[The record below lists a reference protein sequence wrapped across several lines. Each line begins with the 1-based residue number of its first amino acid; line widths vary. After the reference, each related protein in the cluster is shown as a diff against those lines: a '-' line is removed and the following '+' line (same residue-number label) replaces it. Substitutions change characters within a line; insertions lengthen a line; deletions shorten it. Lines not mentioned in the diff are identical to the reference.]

1 MGFKLSNALKGGVV
15 GSAINPSLGLVGA
28 GAAGAGMFDK
38 GKSRTDF
45 EQKSP
50 YEEAIQ
56 RASSGAVNQAN
67 SARSY
72 RENIPGRVE
81 ESSQIYGDAERQAI
95 QNRLNKTKSNASS
108 RGLLY
113 SGLYEGQRMDE
124 KRKYLADLTQQRA
137 QTFDAEKKEALSREI
152 EALQNDFA
160 VRDTL
165 NEQRL
170 GDAAAVNQTKAG
182 RAGAFSS
189 IGSLAGMAAGGAV
202 GGPPGAAIGSGAG
215 ALAGGTLGGA
225 FGSPDKPEFADIS
238 REGQETIN
246 RLGRMSSEDNGADI
260 QKDIESRRGLLGPE
274 ANEEKLYRESLGGSG
289 AMTDAIARR
298 SNKQYQQD
306 LSSIARKSGFDEAS
320 RKRAAAQAYQS
331 AISMRAR
338 TLAGQ
343 QTAAQRAE
351 MQIQQQRSAALNSIL
366 STSGSFAGT
375 ALAGSGNTQPQS
387 QPQMQ
392 SPQTSS
398 FAYDSQGSDWNKSNY
413 FPDSRRA
420 GA

>member
-28 GAAGAGMFDK
+28 VASGAGMFDK

-81 ESSQIYGDAERQAI
+81 ESSQIYGDAERQAL

-343 QTAAQRAE
+343 QTIAQRAE
-351 MQIQQQRSAALNSIL
+351 MQMQQQRSAALNSIL
-366 STSGSFAGT
+366 STSGSLAGT
-375 ALAGSGNTQPQS
+375 AWAGSGNTNPQVHT
-387 QPQMQ
+387 Q
-392 SPQTSS
+392 SPQGSTYTQGNSWNSS
-398 FAYDSQGSDWNKSNY
+398 KQFNGTPGKETGD
-413 FPDSRRA
+413 
-420 GA
+420 

>member
-1 MGFKLSNALKGGVV
+1 MGFKLSNALKGAAVGMLTPAGPLAGGIVGGSGV
-15 GSAINPSLGLVGA
+15 
-28 GAAGAGMFDK
+28 FDK
-38 GKSRTDF
+38 KEGRKDF
-45 EQKSP
+45 ETKSP

-56 RASSGAVNQAN
+56 RASSGAVNQAKY
-67 SARSY
+67 AKSY
-72 RENIPGRVE
+72 RDNISNRVE
-81 ESSQIYGDAERQAI
+81 ESSQIYGDAERQAL
-95 QNRLNKTKSNASS
+95 QNRLNKTKSNASA

-113 SGLYEGQRMDE
+113 SGLYEGERMDE
-124 KRKYLADLTQQRA
+124 KRKYLSDLTQQRA

-182 RAGAFSS
+182 RAGAFTS
-189 IGSLAGMAAGGAV
+189 IGSLAGAAAGTAIA
-202 GGPPGAAIGSGAG
+202 PGAGTAIGSGLG
-215 ALAGGTLGGA
+215 GLAGGALGGA
-225 FGSPDKPEFADIS
+225 FGGQDKPEFADIS
-238 REGQETIN
+238 NEGQETIN
-246 RLGRMSSEDNGADI
+246 RLGRLSEGQNDEDI
-260 QKDIESRRGLLGPE
+260 QKDIESRRGLMGPE

-351 MQIQQQRSAALNSIL
+351 MQMQQQRSAALNSIL
-366 STSGSFAGT
+366 STTGSFAGT
-375 ALAGSGNTQPQS
+375 ALAGSGNTQPQT

-398 FAYDSQGSDWNKSNY
+398 FAYDSQGSNWNQSNY
-413 FPDSRRA
+413 FPDSKRA